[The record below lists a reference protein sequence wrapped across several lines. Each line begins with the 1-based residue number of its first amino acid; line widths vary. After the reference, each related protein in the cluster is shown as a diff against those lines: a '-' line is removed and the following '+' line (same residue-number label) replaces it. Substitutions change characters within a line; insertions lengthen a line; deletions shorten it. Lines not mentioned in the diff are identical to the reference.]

1 MGLRDRVVSPARSGL
16 GDARIYGAP
25 MSAAESAGHGGAS
38 FDPGAEIM
46 HHILDAPVI
55 PIHLGGFDLSI
66 TKSLVMMWLVS
77 AFLVVLFAFA
87 SRRAKE
93 PVPTGVRNLLEVLIL
108 FVRDEIARKNI
119 AHGADRYV
127 GFLATTF
134 FFILV
139 CNLAGLIPGAFTA
152 TGVISVTAS
161 LAIIAFLMI
170 QWGGIREFG
179 VLGHFKNLV
188 PHGLPWWIIPLL
200 IPVEILGM
208 FAKPF
213 ALAVRLFANMTAG
226 HVVIYSLI
234 FIIFI
239 MKSVAWAGMSVP
251 FALFIYL
258 LEILVAFLQ
267 AFIFTLLS
275 ALFIGM
281 SVHPAH

>member
-1 MGLRDRVVSPARSGL
+1 
-16 GDARIYGAP
+16 
-25 MSAAESAGHGGAS
+25 MSQAAAAAEHGGGA

-55 PIHLGGFDLSI
+55 PIHVGGFDLSI
-66 TKSLVMMWLVS
+66 TKAVVMMWIVS
-77 AFLVVLFAFA
+77 GVLLALFAVA
-87 SRRAKE
+87 ARRAKD
-93 PVPTGVRNLLEVLIL
+93 PVPSGLRNLLEALLL

-139 CNLAGLIPGAFTA
+139 CNLAGLVPGAFTA

-161 LAIIAFLMI
+161 LAIIAFVMI

-179 VLGHFKNLV
+179 LAGHLKNLL
-188 PHGLPWWIIPLL
+188 PPGLPWWIVPLM
-200 IPVEILGM
+200 IPVEILGV

-239 MKSVAWAGMSVP
+239 MKNALWAGMSVP
-251 FALFIYL
+251 FALFIYV

>member
-1 MGLRDRVVSPARSGL
+1 
-16 GDARIYGAP
+16 
-25 MSAAESAGHGGAS
+25 MSAVAEAGGHGGGA

-55 PIHLGGFDLSI
+55 PIHIGGLDLSV
-66 TKSLVMMWLVS
+66 TKAVVMMWIV
-77 AFLVVLFAFA
+77 AGFLVALFALA
-87 SRRAKE
+87 ARRAKD
-93 PVPTGVRNLLEVLIL
+93 PVPRGLRNVLEVLIL

-139 CNLAGLIPGAFTA
+139 CNLAGLVPGAFTA
-152 TGVISVTAS
+152 TGSISVTAA
-161 LAIIAFLMI
+161 LATMAFLMI

-179 VLGHFKNLV
+179 VAGHFKNLL
-188 PHGLPWWIIPLL
+188 PPGLPWWIVPLMV
-200 IPVEILGM
+200 PVEILGV

-226 HVVIYSLI
+226 HVVIYSLV

-239 MKSVAWAGMSVP
+239 MKSAAWAGMSVP

-267 AFIFTLLS
+267 AFIFTLLT

>member
-1 MGLRDRVVSPARSGL
+1 
-16 GDARIYGAP
+16 
-25 MSAAESAGHGGAS
+25 MSAAAEAAEHGGA

-46 HHILDAPVI
+46 HHILDSPVI
-55 PIHLGGFDLSI
+55 PIHVGGFDLSV
-66 TKSLVMMWLVS
+66 TKAVVMMWIVS
-77 AFLVVLFAFA
+77 GFLLVLFSLAA
-87 SRRAKE
+87 RRAKD
-93 PVPTGVRNLLEVLIL
+93 PVPTGLRNLLEVLLL

-119 AHGADRYV
+119 AHGADRWV

-139 CNLAGLIPGAFTA
+139 CNLAGLVPGAFTA

-161 LAIIAFLMI
+161 LAVVAFVMI

-179 VLGHFKNLV
+179 VVGHLKNLL
-188 PHGLPWWIIPLL
+188 PPGLPLWIM
-200 IPVEILGM
+200 PVMIVVELVGVVS
-208 FAKPF
+208 KPF

-226 HVVIYSLI
+226 HVIIYSLI

-239 MKSVAWAGMSVP
+239 MKSAAWAGMSVP